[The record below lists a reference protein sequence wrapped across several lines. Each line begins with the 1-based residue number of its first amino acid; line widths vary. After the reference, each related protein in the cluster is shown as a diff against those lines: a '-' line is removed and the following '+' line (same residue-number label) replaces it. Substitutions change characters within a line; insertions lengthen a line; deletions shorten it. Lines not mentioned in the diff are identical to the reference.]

1 VTAITPFS
9 PVGIIVLSVFIIG
22 LLMIIFEVQLAMDK
36 FKPAL
41 MMMTTVAIIGIYYW
55 FSSDDPE
62 RFKPLMAMQAAT
74 KESLFGLIAF
84 MAFMWMIVEILN
96 ERNVFNAM
104 NQALINRGLGGRGLF
119 WVMGAL
125 SAMLSPFIS
134 SLTTTM
140 IFGKA
145 ISNVSADSRYRH
157 LVLCNTIISSNS
169 GVWFIGTSTSLMVI
183 LAHKVTMTDLLMLFP
198 AAIFGWL
205 LSALI
210 LDQFYLKKLN
220 LDTVLKTSTA
230 QENLKAGGLGL
241 TLVCAFA
248 IIGAVILNMVLHVD
262 IEFALGSGLGLVV
275 MTIWLLK
282 TRWFNIDIDLD
293 VQLQKVEWSTLMYY
307 IGIIT
312 GMAAL
317 NHVGWLSYVR
327 ELYGVLQPTWVNFI
341 LGLVSSCIDN
351 NLLEAAAIM
360 ANPALDINQWMLNA
374 LMVGIGG
381 SLTVVGSSA
390 GVMAMSIDKS
400 YTFGVH
406 LRFLPAILA
415 NFLGSFGLWYLQ
427 FEVLHWV

>member
-1 VTAITPFS
+1 MLILPFS
-9 PVGIIVLSVFIIG
+9 PVGLIVLSVFVIG
-22 LLMIIFEVQLAMDK
+22 LAMIIFEVQLAMDK

-41 MMMTTVAIIGIYYW
+41 MMMSTVAIIGIYYW
-55 FSSDDPE
+55 FSGDDPE
-62 RFKPLMAMQAAT
+62 RFKPLIAMQAAT

-96 ERNVFNAM
+96 ERNVFAAM
-104 NQALINRGLGGRGLF
+104 NHALMNKGLGSRGLF
-119 WVMGAL
+119 WVMGLLCAL
-125 SAMLSPFIS
+125 LSPFIS

-140 IFGKA
+140 IFGKS
-145 ISNVSADSRYRH
+145 ISNISANPRYTH

-183 LAHKVTMTDLLMLFP
+183 LADKVNMTDLLMLFP

-205 LSALI
+205 MSALV
-210 LDQFYLKKLN
+210 LDLFYLKKLDKDI
-220 LDTVLKTSTA
+220 LLKPSTVAETIKP
-230 QENLKAGGLGL
+230 GGLSL
-241 TLVCAFA
+241 TFVCALA
-248 IIGAVILNMVLHVD
+248 IIGAVVLNMVLHVD

-275 MTIWLLK
+275 IFIWFLK
-282 TRWFNIDIDLD
+282 QRCGIEINLD
-293 VQLQKVEWSTLMYY
+293 VQLQKVEWATLMYY

-327 ELYGVLQPTWVNFI
+327 QLYETLPPTWVNFI
-341 LGLVSSCIDN
+341 LGMVSSCIDN

-360 ANPALDINQWMLNA
+360 SNPNLGIDQWMLNA
-374 LMVGIGG
+374 MMVGIGG

-390 GVMAMSIDKS
+390 GVMVMSIDKS
-400 YTFGVH
+400 YTFATH
-406 LRFLPAILA
+406 LRFLPAILT
-415 NFLGSFGLWYLQ
+415 NFLCSFGFWYLQ

>member
-1 VTAITPFS
+1 VTAIAPFS
-9 PVGIIVLSVFIIG
+9 TIGFIVLSVFVIG

-41 MMMTTVAIIGIYYW
+41 MMMSTVAIIGGYYW
-55 FSSDDPE
+55 LSGDDPE
-62 RFKPLMAMQAAT
+62 RFKPLVAMQAST
-74 KESLFGLIAF
+74 KESLFALIAF

-104 NQALINRGLGGRGLF
+104 NHTLINMGLGGRGLF
-119 WVMGAL
+119 WVMGLL
-125 SAMLSPFIS
+125 SAILSPFIS

-145 ISNVSADSRYRH
+145 IRNVSANPRYTH

-169 GVWFIGTSTSLMVI
+169 GVWFIGTSTSLMLI
-183 LAHKVTMTDLLMLFP
+183 LAGKVHMTDLLMLLP
-198 AAIFGWL
+198 AAVFGWL

-210 LDQFYLKKLN
+210 LDQFYLKKLD
-220 LDTVLKTSTA
+220 LTSVLIPNTTEEHIKP
-230 QENLKAGGLGL
+230 GGLGL
-241 TLVCAFA
+241 TFVCAFA
-248 IIGAVILNMVLHVD
+248 IISAVVLNIELHVD

-275 MTIWLLK
+275 MYIWFLK
-282 TRWFNIDIDLD
+282 TKWCHVEINLD

-327 ELYGVLQPTWVNFI
+327 QLYEVLQPTWVNFI

-360 ANPALDINQWMLNA
+360 ANPHLGVDQWMLNA

-390 GVMAMSIDKS
+390 GVMAMSIDKT

-406 LRFLPAILA
+406 LRFLPAVLA
-415 NFLGSFGLWYLQ
+415 NFLGSFGVWYLQ
-427 FEVLHWV
+427 FEVFH

>member
-1 VTAITPFS
+1 MLITPFS
-9 PVGIIVLSVFIIG
+9 PVGLIVLSVFVVG

-41 MMMTTVAIIGIYYW
+41 MMMSTVAIIGIYY
-55 FSSDDPE
+55 FISSDDPD
-62 RFKPLMAMQAAT
+62 RFKPLIAMQAAT

-104 NQALINRGLGGRGLF
+104 NQALMDMGLGARGLF
-119 WVMGAL
+119 WVMGLL
-125 SAMLSPFIS
+125 SALLSPFIS

-145 ISNVSADSRYRH
+145 ISNVAANPRYRH

-183 LAHKVTMTDLLMLFP
+183 LAGKVTMTDLLMLFP
-198 AAIFGWL
+198 AAISGWV
-205 LSALI
+205 LSALV
-210 LDQFYLKKLN
+210 LDRFYLKKLD
-220 LDTVLKTSTA
+220 LDTALNANSERESIKP
-230 QENLKAGGLGL
+230 GGPSLA
-241 TLVCAFA
+241 LVCAFA
-248 IIGAVILNMVLHVD
+248 IVSAVVLNMGLHVD

-275 MTIWLLK
+275 MYIWVLG
-282 TRWFNIDIDLD
+282 RRCGIAINLD
-293 VQLQKVEWSTLMYY
+293 VQLQKVEWATLMYY

-327 ELYGVLQPTWVNFI
+327 KMYEVLPSTWVNFI
-341 LGLVSSCIDN
+341 LGMVSSCIDN

-360 ANPALDINQWMLNA
+360 ANPHLGVDQWMLNA
-374 LMVGIGG
+374 MMVGIGG

-400 YTFGVH
+400 YTFATH
-406 LRFLPAILA
+406 LRFLPAVLA

-427 FEVLHWV
+427 FEVFH

>member
-1 VTAITPFS
+1 MSSSIVPFS
-9 PVGIIVLSVFIIG
+9 AVGLIVLGVFTIG

-41 MMMTTVAIIGIYYW
+41 MMMSSVAIIAFYYW
-55 FSSDDPE
+55 LSSDDPE
-62 RFKPLMAMQAAT
+62 RFKPLIAMQAST
-74 KESLFGLIAF
+74 KESLFALIAF

-96 ERNVFNAM
+96 ERNVFTAM
-104 NQALINRGLGGRGLF
+104 NQALMNKGLGARGLF
-119 WVMGAL
+119 WVMGLL
-125 SAMLSPFIS
+125 SALLSPLIS

-140 IFGKA
+140 IFGKS
-145 ISNVSADSRYRH
+145 ISNVSANPRYTH

-183 LAHKVTMTDLLMLFP
+183 LAGKVAMADLLMLFP

-205 LSALI
+205 LSALV
-210 LDQFYLKKLN
+210 LDLFYLKKL
-220 LDTVLKTSTA
+220 DTGELLKSNTTD
-230 QENLKAGGLGL
+230 EGVKPGGLSL
-241 TLVCAFA
+241 TFVCAFA
-248 IIGAVILNMVLHVD
+248 VIGAVVLNMVLHVD

-275 MTIWLLK
+275 MYIWVLRKSFGIEINL
-282 TRWFNIDIDLD
+282 DI
-293 VQLQKVEWSTLMYY
+293 QLQKVEWATLMYY

-327 ELYGVLQPTWVNFI
+327 QLYETLEPTWVNFI

-360 ANPALDINQWMLNA
+360 ANPNLDIDQWMLNA
-374 LMVGIGG
+374 MMVGIGG

-390 GVMAMSIDKS
+390 GVMAMSIDKT
-400 YTFGVH
+400 YTFATH

-415 NFLGSFGLWYLQ
+415 NFLGSFGFWYLQ
-427 FEVLHWV
+427 FKVLHWV